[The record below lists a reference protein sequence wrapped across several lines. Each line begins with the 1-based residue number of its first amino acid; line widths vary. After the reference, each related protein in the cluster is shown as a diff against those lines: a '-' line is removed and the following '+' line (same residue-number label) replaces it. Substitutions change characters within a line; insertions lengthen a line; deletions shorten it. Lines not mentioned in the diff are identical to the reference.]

1 MMNVT
6 IDLKILALA
15 ILCIA
20 LIVLIIYA
28 IVLLRR
34 LLVTVNHANKI
45 LSDMEVASGIL
56 AERSQDIDGVIEDVT
71 ESVTT
76 IKCAVKEKQTALSA
90 TSSVVKAIISIMN
103 ALGGSEQE

>member
-1 MMNVT
+1 MNVT
-6 IDLKILALA
+6 IDLKMLALA
-15 ILCIA
+15 ILFIA
-20 LIVLIIYA
+20 LIVLVVYA
-28 IVLLRR
+28 IVLIRR

-45 LSDMEVASGIL
+45 LEDMEVASSIL
-56 AERSQDIDGVIEDVT
+56 AERSQDIDEVIGNVT

-103 ALGGSEQE
+103 ALGGSEKE